1 MNIEKIITEITD
13 LMDQAIEDFN
23 NGVDSSQEKLFNKLE
38 TILKNEI
45 EIKGSVI
52 RPSVKNYKL
61 IGKLRQEII
70 NSILNKEYIDHL
82 RKFIDAHDVI
92 AGLIE
97 TYFRTMIEDYSPRM
111 NDVVRKNLIETTINS
126 LSEVGIG
133 INIADPIR
141 DILTTN
147 ITVGG
152 NYSDLT
158 KQLRDSLLTNE
169 FGDGA
174 LVKYTKQIT
183 TDAINQYSAQY
194 MQSIASDL
202 EFEWFQYVGS
212 NITTT
217 RAFCNHLT
225 EKRYVHIS
233 ELPEILKGVIDGE
246 KIPLNKQGIPYG
258 MIEGTNE
265 TNFKI
270 YRGGYNCRHQ
280 LYPIS
285 EVLVPAN
292 IVMEV
297 KNSSAYQLWKA
308 A

>member
-1 MNIEKIITEITD
+1 MNVEKIIKEITD
-13 LMDQAIEDFN
+13 LMDQAIEEFN
-23 NGVDSSQEKLFNKLE
+23 SGVEDSQSKLFSKLE
-38 TILKNEI
+38 AILKSEI
-45 EIKGSVI
+45 ETKGSII

-82 RKFIDAHDVI
+82 RKFTDAHDII

-97 TYFRTMIEDYSPRM
+97 LYFGTMIENYSPRM
-111 NDVVRKNLIETTINS
+111 NDVIRKSLIETTINS

-133 INIADPIR
+133 VNIADPIR

-147 ITVGG
+147 ISTGG
-152 NYSDLT
+152 NYSDLM

-194 MQSIASDL
+194 MQSISNDL
-202 EFEWFQYVGS
+202 DLEWFQYVGS
-212 NITTT
+212 NIATT

-225 EKRYVHIS
+225 DKRYVHIS
-233 ELPEILKGVIDGE
+233 ELPEILNGVIDGH
-246 KIPLNKQGIPYG
+246 KIPLTKQGIPYG

-285 EVLVPAN
+285 EILVPSN
-292 IVMEV
+292 IVQMV
-297 KNSSAYQLWKA
+297 MDSSAYQIWKA

>member
-1 MNIEKIITEITD
+1 
-13 LMDQAIEDFN
+13 MDRAIEDFN
-23 NGVDSSQEKLFNKLE
+23 NGVESSQEKLFNKLE

-45 EIKGSVI
+45 ETKGSVI
-52 RPSVKNYKL
+52 KPSVKNYKL
-61 IGKLRQEII
+61 ISKLRQEII
-70 NSILNKEYIDHL
+70 NSILNTEYISNL
-82 RKFIDAHDVI
+82 RRFMDAHEVI

-97 TYFRTMIEDYSPRM
+97 VYFGTMIADYSPKV
-111 NDVVRKNLIETTINS
+111 NDTVRKSLIETTINS

-133 INIADPIR
+133 VNIADPIR

-147 ITVGG
+147 ITTGG
-152 NYSDLT
+152 NYSELT
-158 KQLRDSLLTNE
+158 KQLRDSLLTTK

-174 LVKYTKQIT
+174 LVRYTKQIS

-194 MQSIASDL
+194 MQSIANDL

-225 EKRYVHIS
+225 DKRYIHIS
-233 ELPEILKGVIDGE
+233 ELPEILNGIIDGH
-246 KIPLNKQGIPYG
+246 KIPLNKQGIPVG

-265 TNFKI
+265 SNFKI

-285 EVLVPAN
+285 EVLVPNN
-292 IVMEV
+292 IVMMV
-297 KNSSAYQLWKA
+297 KNSSEYKIWKA